1 MYTQL
6 SLLDLLPLSPCP
18 HSSIPIPQHDPYWD
32 EIVREVVAP
41 DASNAQKP
49 NNCVRE
55 QVVNDTLK
63 VAPEQ
68 IQWVAPEHIH
78 WTEEYWVERCG
89 KKYYYWRYCW
99 MEGRKIRRC
108 HIGSVRSL
116 KALEKY
122 LKVVGAIALHQSPQE
137 IKQIVIT
144 KADLSTIVQ
153 KSF

>member
-6 SLLDLLPLSPCP
+6 SLLDLLPFSPSP
-18 HSSIPIPQHDPYWD
+18 HSPFPIPQHDPYWD
-32 EIVREVVAP
+32 EIVREVVAADTKYAPKP
-41 DASNAQKP
+41 D
-49 NNCVRE
+49 NCVRE

-68 IQWVAPEHIH
+68 IH
-78 WTEEYWVERCG
+78 WTEQYWVERNH

-108 HIGSVRSL
+108 HIGSVRSHTALL
-116 KALEKY
+116 KKEA
-122 LKVVGAIALHQSPQE
+122 VVRAIALGQSPQE
-137 IKQIVIT
+137 IKQIVIAL
-144 KADLSTIVQ
+144 ADLSTIVQ